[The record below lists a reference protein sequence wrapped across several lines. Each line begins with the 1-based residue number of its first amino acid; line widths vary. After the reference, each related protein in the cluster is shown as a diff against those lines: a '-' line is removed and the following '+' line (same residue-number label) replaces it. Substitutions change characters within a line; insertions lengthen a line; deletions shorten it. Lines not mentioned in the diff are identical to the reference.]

1 MAATTAAARERSRVH
16 AGALPIG
23 HTVGL
28 AAVLV
33 VATLYGLLDPEAYRV
48 SAGVRDTLPETLRGQ
63 DLLTLLTVPVLVWAA
78 IRGRAGSLRG
88 HLVWTALCLY
98 VAYSYLMYVV
108 VPFNDAFL
116 LYVAAIGLASV
127 GLLHGLLRIDADAVA
142 GAFGPTPRRGPLAWF
157 LLVVGAGFGALWLAQ
172 ILAAFPGDVPDGLF
186 VYDIPSTVH
195 VLDLAFVLPLVITT
209 GVLLLRRHPIAP
221 ALTALVLVK
230 MVTLGLALLFMNGFV
245 FAAHGQLNVG
255 EVGMWATVTAVA
267 SGWLVAGARSVRP
280 VTTPWLRPTLWPVSA
295 GGPTAPGG
303 AAVRP
308 PPTGPGGPA
317 RPVSVPSSWA
327 PRT

>member
-1 MAATTAAARERSRVH
+1 MAATTAAARGRSRVH

-63 DLLTLLTVPVLVWAA
+63 DLLTLLTVP
-78 IRGRAGSLRG
+78 
-88 HLVWTALCLY
+88 
-98 VAYSYLMYVV
+98 
-108 VPFNDAFL
+108 
-116 LYVAAIGLASV
+116 
-127 GLLHGLLRIDADAVA
+127 
-142 GAFGPTPRRGPLAWF
+142 
-157 LLVVGAGFGALWLAQ
+157 
-172 ILAAFPGDVPDGLF
+172 
-186 VYDIPSTVH
+186 
-195 VLDLAFVLPLVITT
+195 
-209 GVLLLRRHPIAP
+209 
-221 ALTALVLVK
+221 
-230 MVTLGLALLFMNGFV
+230 FV

-295 GGPTAPGG
+295 SRPSAPGG

-317 RPVSVPSSWA
+317 RPVGVRSSWA
-327 PRT
+327 RRT